1 MSLKNW
7 DNKTWLSSTS
17 YIRSFNNFLLK
28 QIKLNKNSRILD
40 IGCGRGKILGN
51 LSSRLRLKKKPIGL
65 DIENHNDRDKRIEF
79 KKVNAIKFLK
89 NDKKE
94 FDLILI
100 KQSIHFFKF
109 LEIKKLL
116 KYSKNKLKPG
126 GKIIIFT
133 LDTIHNEIPTFSLM
147 KDRLKRSLERDK
159 KLLKFIVKL
168 YPQNLIRKFSFQV
181 TVTRKKYVNMIRNRY
196 ISILL
201 NLNLDQILKGIDE
214 INFKYKKSINFK
226 DRLTCLI
233 LKK

>member
-1 MSLKNW
+1 MSLRNW
-7 DNKTWLSSTS
+7 DNKTWLSSNR
-17 YIRSFNNFLLK
+17 YIHLFNNFLLK

>member
-1 MSLKNW
+1 MSLRIW
-7 DNKTWLSSTS
+7 DNKPWLSSNR
-17 YIRSFNNFLLK
+17 YIHLFNNFLLK

-159 KLLKFIVKL
+159 KVLKFIVKL

-214 INFKYKKSINFK
+214 INFKYKKSINF
-226 DRLTCLI
+226 
-233 LKK
+233 

>member
-1 MSLKNW
+1 MSLRNW
-7 DNKTWLSSTS
+7 DNKTWLSSNK
-17 YIRSFNNFLLK
+17 YIHLLNNFLLK

>member
-1 MSLKNW
+1 M
-7 DNKTWLSSTS
+7 
-17 YIRSFNNFLLK
+17 
-28 QIKLNKNSRILD
+28 
-40 IGCGRGKILGN
+40 
-51 LSSRLRLKKKPIGL
+51 
-65 DIENHNDRDKRIEF
+65 
-79 KKVNAIKFLK
+79 
-89 NDKKE
+89 
-94 FDLILI
+94 I